1 MKNIN
6 ELIQA
11 INNNR
16 KGFIEALKK
25 AGYVERVVNQYAFD
39 DDNLLR
45 LSLEIYNDVWES
57 FDREAFEK
65 TLA

>member
-1 MKNIN
+1 MKTIE

-11 INNNR
+11 IKNNR

-39 DDNLLR
+39 EDNLLR
-45 LSLEIYNDVWES
+45 LSLRIYDDVWES

-65 TLA
+65 ALA